1 MAEGDAIA
9 IIIYSKSCKRNYHMV
24 YDSVRT
30 NSKYWNKPNT
40 EHLFDSKNWTNRIPS
55 NYLFPKNYLSSIQ
68 IPQTIR
74 IVRKF
79 E

>member
-40 EHLFDSKNWTNRIPS
+40 EYLFDSKN
-55 NYLFPKNYLSSIQ
+55 
-68 IPQTIR
+68 
-74 IVRKF
+74 
-79 E
+79 